1 METKAERSSSC
12 PMAPE
17 SRSQTAEVNF
27 DCQVGQVFD
36 GDTLGI
42 SVIYG
47 DLVLVYRVTLDS

>member
-1 METKAERSSSC
+1 
-12 PMAPE
+12 MAPE